1 MYREKVI
8 QLMAGIHAVFTRMA
22 DSAEIDFSQGKIKP
36 KSGLLLAAYRSSY
49 ELSISAQ
56 TYDLE

>member
-1 MYREKVI
+1 
-8 QLMAGIHAVFTRMA
+8 MAGIHAVFTRMA